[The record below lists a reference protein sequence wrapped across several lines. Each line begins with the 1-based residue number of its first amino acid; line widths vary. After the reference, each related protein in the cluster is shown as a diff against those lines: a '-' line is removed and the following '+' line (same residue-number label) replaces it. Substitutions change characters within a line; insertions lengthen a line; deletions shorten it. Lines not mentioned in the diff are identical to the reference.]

1 MTSSDIIAIVA
12 IVISAIV
19 SVISAVIAFK
29 NNKAN
34 IEARRVEMAYER
46 RMESFREILE
56 AMGVLRMFMS
66 ENYPLYRGK
75 HDEFFA
81 ELRKEYYKFFST
93 YQKLRFFI
101 PPSLREGFSEYS
113 RFVFDFIDRGDYGKV
128 REFGDELR
136 DKEYEITNALQKF
149 LGM

>member
-1 MTSSDIIAIVA
+1 MNSSDIIAIVA

-19 SVISAVIAFK
+19 SVLSAFISYK

-34 IEARRVEMAYER
+34 IESKRVEMAFER
-46 RMESFREILE
+46 RLEAFREILE

-66 ENYPLYRGK
+66 ENYPLYRGRG
-75 HDEFFA
+75 DEFFS
-81 ELRKEYYKFFST
+81 ELRKQYYKFFST

-101 PPSLREGFSEYS
+101 PPSLRDGFSEYS
-113 RFVFDFIDRGDYGKV
+113 RFVFDFIDRQDFGKV

-149 LGM
+149 LGL

>member
-1 MTSSDIIAIVA
+1 MNSSDIIAIVA

-46 RMESFREILE
+46 RMEAFREILE

-75 HDEFFA
+75 PDEFFS
-81 ELRKEYYKFFST
+81 ELRKQYYKFFST
-93 YQKLRFFI
+93 YQKLRFFV
-101 PPSLREGFSEYS
+101 PPSLRDNFTEYS
-113 RFVFDFIDRGDYGKV
+113 RFVFDFIDRQDFGQV

-136 DKEYEITNALQKF
+136 DKEYEIINALQKF
-149 LGM
+149 LGL